1 MEAQIRRPCSSPDA
15 AADVLRRGGVV
26 AFPTETV
33 YGLGADATNA
43 AAVRRIFEIKGR
55 PATNPLIVHVADAAA
70 ARACVAE
77 WPEEAEALA
86 ARFWPGPLTLVLPRG
101 GGIVDEVT
109 AGGPTVGVRV
119 PDHSLALQM
128 LRRFR
133 GGVAAPSANRSNH
146 VSPTAADHVRDDLAD
161 AVNLILDGGPC
172 GVGIESTVLS
182 LATPT
187 PTVLR
192 LGGVG
197 IDALREVIGE
207 VEVRGGSDAGVAAS
221 PGRQAKHYSPD
232 VPTRGR
238 ETRWFRSVLRGF
250 MEHHATPATQPAVL
264 GLRGGAGD
272 WFRDLGYARHWL
284 LPDDPAAYAALLYA
298 TLRAAEASGAGEILV
313 ELPPDAASWAAV
325 RDRLRRATSE

>member
-1 MEAQIRRPCSSPDA
+1 MTPRASSSSADA
-15 AADVLRRGGVV
+15 AAGVLRRGGVV

-70 ARACVAE
+70 AWACVAE
-77 WPEEAEALA
+77 WPAAAEALA
-86 ARFWPGPLTLVLPRG
+86 ARFWPGPLTLVLRRG

-109 AGGPTVGVRV
+109 AGGATVGVRV
-119 PDHSLALQM
+119 PDHPVALEM
-128 LRRFR
+128 LRSFG

-146 VSPTAADHVRDDLAD
+146 VSPTTADHVRDDLGE
-161 AVNLILDGGPC
+161 AVDLILDGGPC

-187 PTVLR
+187 PAVLR

-197 IDALREVIGE
+197 IDALREVIGG
-207 VEVRGGSDAGVAAS
+207 VSFHGGSDAGVAAS
-221 PGRQAKHYSPD
+221 PGRQARHYSPD

-238 ETRWFRSVLRGF
+238 ETSWFRRVLRDF
-250 MEHHATPATQPAVL
+250 MEHHATPDSQPAVL

-272 WFRDLGYARHWL
+272 WFRDVGYVRHWL
-284 LPDDPAAYAALLYA
+284 LPDDPAAYAAALYA
-298 TLRAAEASGAGEILV
+298 TLRAAEASGANTIYV
-313 ELPPDAASWAAV
+313 ELPPDEPEWAAL
-325 RDRLRRATSE
+325 RDRLGRATA